1 MDKLK
6 TIESSIRRLEAM
18 YECNHEVMDADDI
31 GDLQTTIDDLKRMRL
46 EYNRE
51 KYVEQLWQFKEY
63 IDNSAAS
70 DNEREFK
77 AWTEKPFI
85 ISHGDHTVTVENG
98 AEVYNHLTDM
108 LQDEIDDWS

>member
-6 TIESSIRRLEAM
+6 TIERSIRRLEAM
-18 YECNHEVMDADDI
+18 YDCNHEVMDADDI
-31 GDLQTTIDDLKRMRL
+31 DELLTTIDDLKRMRL

-70 DNEREFK
+70 DNEREFQ

-85 ISHGDHTVTVENG
+85 ITHDGHTVTIENG
-98 AEVYNHLTDM
+98 AEVYNYLTDM
-108 LQDEIDDWS
+108 LQNEIEDFT